1 MVVTL
6 KWFYK
11 PLEGMVTNLGV
22 ISSDA
27 PHLVRFADQEGSV
40 FDRITFDKEVVLEDE
55 LRRNGFT
62 EVHDGDAYVQLF
74 GLPTKIIDKRGE
86 PKPVYSSGEHWLS
99 LLKKV

>member
-1 MVVTL
+1 M

-11 PLEGMVTNLGV
+11 PLEGMVTNLAV

-40 FDRITFDKEVVLEDE
+40 FDRTTFDKDFVLQDE

-62 EVHDGDAYVQLF
+62 EAQDGDPYVKLF
-74 GLPTKIIDKRGE
+74 GCP
-86 PKPVYSSGEHWLS
+86 
-99 LLKKV
+99 LKSQIRTRTENPSIRQVSIG

>member
-1 MVVTL
+1 MVETL

-74 GLPTKIIDKRGE
+74 GLPSEITDTGKDR
-86 PKPVYSSGEHWLS
+86 KPVYSSGQHW
-99 LLKKV
+99 VE

>member
-1 MVVTL
+1 MAKTM

-11 PLEGMVTNLGV
+11 PLEGMVTNLAV

-40 FDRITFDKEVVLEDE
+40 FDRTTFDKDFVLQDE

-62 EVHDGDAYVQLF
+62 EAQDGDPYVKLF
-74 GLPTKIIDKRGE
+74 GLPSEITDTGKDS
-86 PKPVYSSGEHWLS
+86 KPVYSSGKYWLD
-99 LLKKV
+99 